1 MQKKNISH
9 RFIFSVIKL
18 IFETFMILL
27 IVILLTK
34 YVPYFSVAIIISELI
49 VVAIIISSDQNP
61 EFKIPWLLLV
71 ILVPISGMMI
81 YFIFGKRKLSK
92 KYTKRMDE
100 ANEQL
105 LQHSEGKTLRR
116 PSEFK
121 IQSLCNLIQKSSGN
135 QLYQNTK
142 LTYFPLGENMWSQLL
157 IDLETAEKFIFV
169 DYFIIE
175 TGLFWDSILDI
186 LAKKASKGI
195 EVRVMYDD
203 IGSFKTLPNNFTVL
217 MNKHGIEV
225 TPFAR
230 FTGDANSDVN
240 NRSHRK
246 MLIIDGQISYTGGI
260 NISDE
265 YVNLIDRFGHW
276 KDTAI
281 RINGLATNEFTKM
294 FFVDWYTNNMASTL
308 NIEQYLLA
316 KPVESESFVLPFGDG
331 PSPIYNY
338 RVSKL
343 ALIQLLSTSK
353 TRVLITSPYLIIDD
367 ELANAFQSAA
377 LRGIDVNIITPGIPD
392 KKIIYAMTR
401 ANYKRLMSSGVK
413 IYEYTPGFIHSKY
426 YISDDNVAI
435 IGTVNLDYRSLV
447 HHFENGVVL
456 TDKSVLSDMINDFE
470 ETRLVSS
477 LVTENKLQQSI
488 THQVVNLVL
497 RAFSPLL

>member
-1 MQKKNISH
+1 MLKNNLPH
-9 RFIFSVIKL
+9 RFIFSLMKL

-27 IVILLTK
+27 IVVLLTK
-34 YVPYFSVAIIISELI
+34 YVPYFSVAIIISEFI

-105 LQHSEGKTLRR
+105 LQHIEGKTLRQ
-116 PSEFK
+116 PTEFK
-121 IQSLCNLIQKSSGN
+121 VQSLVKLIEKTSGN
-135 QLYQNTK
+135 QVYQNTK
-142 LTYFPLGENMWSQLL
+142 LTYFPLGEKMWAQLL

-169 DYFIIE
+169 NYFIIE
-175 TGLFWDSILDI
+175 TGQFWDSILDI
-186 LAKKASKGI
+186 LTKKAAEGI

-203 IGSFKTLPNNFTVL
+203 IGSFKTLPSDFKTL
-217 MNKHGIEV
+217 MDQRGIKI

-260 NISDE
+260 NIADE

-281 RINGLATNEFTKM
+281 RLDGSATNELTKM
-294 FFVDWYTNNMASTL
+294 FFVDWYTNNMSSTL

-316 KPVESESFVLPFGDG
+316 KPVESEGFVLPFGDG

-343 ALIQLLSTSK
+343 ALIQLLSTSQR
-353 TRVLITSPYLIIDD
+353 RVLITSPYLIIDD

-377 LRGIDVNIITPGIPD
+377 LRGVDVNIITPGIPD

-401 ANYKRLMSSGVK
+401 ANYNRLMSSGIK

-456 TDKSVLSDMINDFE
+456 TDKSTLNDMIADFKQ
-470 ETRLVSS
+470 TCSVSS
-477 LVTENKLQQSI
+477 LVTQDKLKQSI
-488 THQVVNLVL
+488 AHRLVNLTL